1 MARLFLF
8 SNIRTR
14 VINGL
19 LGKEVQEEK
28 VQARYIKALWQPV
41 HEIVYI
47 KAESK
52 QITR

>member
-1 MARLFLF
+1 MAFW
-8 SNIRTR
+8 
-14 VINGL
+14 
-19 LGKEVQEEK
+19 EK
-28 VQARYIKALWQPV
+28 KWKKQKCRPGRYIKALWQPM